1 MCYLS
6 TYLDDAV
13 LSGESPWNE
22 TAITPQLSQE
32 DLCLALF
39 SDMDLA
45 LFLVI
50 WQLIEAWRDIHFL
63 KNV

>member
-1 MCYLS
+1 MCFLS
-6 TYLDDAV
+6 TYLDDGV
-13 LSGESPWNE
+13 LIGESPWNA

-32 DLCLALF
+32 DLCPALF

-45 LFLVI
+45 FFLVI